1 MVGGAL
7 LHFPASQ
14 CPANQ
19 RVESMKPTLLVLIPL
34 NDDSRTRVAAA
45 FDVIYAPD
53 PASRADAIASHGA
66 TVRAV
71 LTNGTTG
78 LKAAEVDQLPK
89 LEFISALGAG
99 YENLPLD
106 HARARNIVLV
116 NGAGTNDHCVADHA
130 FALLLAVVRDVP
142 QLDLAT
148 RQGAWRDTLPMRP
161 NVSGKRLGILGL
173 GNIGQKIAR
182 RGAGFDME
190 LGYHNRKPREGEP
203 IRYFDS
209 VTALAQWC
217 DFLLIATPGGPGTR
231 HLVDKPV
238 LDALGPDGFVV
249 NVSRGSVV
257 DTEALAAA
265 LRAGTIAG
273 AGLDVYEGEPH
284 LPESL
289 RELHNLVLTPHV
301 GGRSPEAITAS
312 VQNFITNATRHF
324 AGEAVL
330 TPI

>member
-1 MVGGAL
+1 
-7 LHFPASQ
+7 
-14 CPANQ
+14 
-19 RVESMKPTLLVLIPL
+19 MKPTLLVLIHL
-34 NDDSRTRVAAA
+34 NDESRACIAAA

-53 PASRADAIASHGA
+53 PDSRSAAIAAHGA

-78 LKAAEVDQLPK
+78 LTDAEVDRLPK

-142 QLDLAT
+142 QLDQAT

-182 RGAGFDME
+182 RGAGFEME
-190 LGYHNRKPREGEP
+190 LGYHNRKPRAGES

-217 DFLLIATPGGPGTR
+217 DFLLVATPGGPGTK
-231 HLVDKPV
+231 HLIDKPV
-238 LDALGPDGFVV
+238 LDALGSHGFIV
-249 NVSRGSVV
+249 NVARGSVV
-257 DTEALAAA
+257 DTAALADA

-289 RELHNLVLTPHV
+289 LELRNLVVTPHV
-301 GGRSPEAITAS
+301 GGRSPEAIMGS
-312 VQNFITNATRHF
+312 VRNFVANATRHF
-324 AGEAVL
+324 AGEPVL